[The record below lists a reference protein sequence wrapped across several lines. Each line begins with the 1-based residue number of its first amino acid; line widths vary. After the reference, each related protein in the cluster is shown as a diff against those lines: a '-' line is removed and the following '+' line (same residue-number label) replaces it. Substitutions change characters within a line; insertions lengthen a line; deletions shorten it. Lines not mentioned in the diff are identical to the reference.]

1 MLTTYELRVLYLLR
15 KHGGRAK
22 HSQISQAMH
31 RFDPDDRKAAL
42 SNLETLELIS
52 SAKTPPVKGKGGPGG
67 LVYWLTSEGIEHVQ
81 GMINAGELPDPDK
94 EPRAGKKGD
103 KRASD

>member
-22 HSQISQAMH
+22 HSTLSQAMH
-31 RFDPDDRKAAL
+31 RLAPMTRQQAL
-42 SNLETLELIS
+42 ISLENLKLIS

-67 LVYWLTSEGIEHVQ
+67 LVYWLTPEGAEYVQ
-81 GMINAGELPDPDK
+81 DMIDRGELLDPA
-94 EPRAGKKGD
+94 EESRAGKKGAKHAPD
-103 KRASD
+103 

>member
-22 HSQISQAMH
+22 LSTLSQAMH
-31 RFDPDDRKAAL
+31 RFDPADRRRAL
-42 SNLETLELIS
+42 ANLEDLELIS

-67 LVYWLTSEGIEHVQ
+67 LVYWLTSEGGEYVQ
-81 GMINAGELPDPDK
+81 GMIDRAELPDPDK
-94 EPRAGKKGD
+94 EPRAGKGKKNAND
-103 KRASD
+103 